1 MTRLG
6 YFGKLPAH
14 GDFVR
19 HCDNHLLVQLL
30 DAWLAQVMHALP
42 VSPRWKRHYDA
53 MAPLRFAFVGL
64 QSRLAI
70 AGRIEASCDLSQR
83 RFPFVAMGAVA
94 IDDAA
99 AFVPCSPLALAPLW
113 QRLGQLADGVVDS
126 AEPAAA
132 LLALSGEELA
142 LAPGDAAH
150 AAHLLAFLQSHGLV
164 DLQAMLCTPTPLH
177 QLMLALGV
185 LLRPVLRRP
194 VCSGYVRLQQ
204 SLVLPLPSG
213 AQEQALVASF
223 WLYLIA
229 PFLRAQPFE
238 LALLLATLHGAP
250 VLAVGFGG
258 ADPHL
263 LHALI
268 DPQAA
273 GERLI
278 VLDQPGWLASQL
290 EQDAALRQLSACLQ
304 PPQLSLHTA
313 CTLFFD
319 AFACKGMP

>member
-30 DAWLAQVMHALP
+30 DAWLAQVMQALP

-83 RFPFVAMGAVA
+83 RFPFVAMGELA
-94 IDDAA
+94 IGDAA
-99 AFVPCSPLALAPLW
+99 AFAPVSPLALAPLW
-113 QRLGQLADGVVDS
+113 QRIGQLADGLVDS
-126 AEPAAA
+126 AEPSAA
-132 LLALSGEELA
+132 LLALSGEEIA

-150 AAHLLAFLQSHGLV
+150 AARLNAFLQSHGV
-164 DLQAMLCTPTPLH
+164 GESQAMLSTLAPLH
-177 QLMLALGV
+177 ELMLALGI
-185 LLRPVLRRP
+185 LLRPVWR
-194 VCSGYVRLQQ
+194 SGCARLQH
-204 SLVLPLPSG
+204 SLVLPLPPG

-223 WLYLIA
+223 WLHLIA

-238 LALLLATLHGAP
+238 LALFLATLHGAP

-273 GERLI
+273 GEWLI
-278 VLDQPGWLASQL
+278 MLDQSGWLAPQL

-304 PPQLSLHTA
+304 QPQLSLHMA
-313 CTLFFD
+313 CTVFFD